1 MATISDVARK
11 AQVSKS
17 TVSRV
22 LNGHSVREE
31 NRIKVMR
38 AIKELG
44 YSPNAQAR
52 SLTSGRTNVIG
63 VMVPDMDGPFYGSI
77 LEGCQ
82 QTLWFHGFYMLVRST
97 HHEKGSEPNL
107 VKLLWE
113 KRVDGLII
121 LTPREIKEKP
131 MQEVLKELVSTNF
144 PLVIADGDIDN
155 VNVSGVW
162 VDNFL
167 GGYKATNH
175 LLQLNHRRI
184 AIILGPEDAPE
195 AIRRLNGYKRALK
208 ESGVPVDENLIHVA
222 GDYLAESVFR
232 IFPDIMAAGPTA
244 IFATSDEL
252 AYGVLEACKQHGI
265 NVPNDLSL
273 IGYDDVPFAK
283 MLTPKLTTI
292 AQPLTALGQV
302 AAGKIARIISGEERE
317 IAKIILPT
325 ELVVRESTTS
335 LKVSKEVAYSKT
347 KM

>member
-1 MATISDVARK
+1 MATISDVAKR
-11 AQVSKS
+11 AQVSKA

-22 LNGHSVREE
+22 LNGVRVREV
-31 NRIKVMR
+31 NRQKVLK

-44 YSPNAQAR
+44 YRPNAQAR

-107 VKLLWE
+107 TKLLWE

-121 LTPREIKEKP
+121 ITPREIKERP
-131 MQEVLKELVSTNF
+131 MQSLLKDLISTDF

-162 VDNFL
+162 VDNFV

-175 LLQLNHRRI
+175 LIQLNHRRV

-195 AIRRLNGYKRALK
+195 SLQRFNGYKRALK
-208 ESGVPVDENLIHVA
+208 ENGIPFDENLVTAA
-222 GDYLAESVFR
+222 GDYHAESLFR
-232 IFPDIMAAGPTA
+232 IFPQVLAANPTA
-244 IFATSDEL
+244 VFATSDEL
-252 AYGVLEACKQHGI
+252 AYGVLEACKEHGI
-265 NVPNDLSL
+265 GVPDELSL

-283 MLTPKLTTI
+283 QLTPKLTTI
-292 AQPLTALGQV
+292 AQPLANLGQV

-317 IAKIILPT
+317 VAKIILPT
-325 ELVVRESTTS
+325 ELVVRETTAS
-335 LKVSKEVAYSKT
+335 LQVT
-347 KM
+347 RR